1 MQPEKTKAKLYTR
14 YPLSSVLIYNGS
26 TILHF
31 LLGGIGITLGYSFSS
46 WAGYTFGVVYL
57 VLALA
62 EMYVLMPLKVC
73 SNCVYYKAKDSLCI
87 SGLNVISKRI
97 AQAGDLQDFP
107 KRAEGLLCPN
117 NLYLASLIVPIVAI
131 IPALIVNFSI
141 ALLGI
146 FVVLV
151 GLLLFRFFVIFPKI
165 ACLHCAAK
173 FKCPQAGAM
182 NVRNL

>member
-1 MQPEKTKAKLYTR
+1 MQPSKTKARLYTR
-14 YPLSSVLIYNGS
+14 YPLSSVFIYNSS

-31 LLGGIGITLGYSFSS
+31 LLGGIGIALGYSFSS

-57 VLALA
+57 VLAFA

-73 SNCVYYKAKDSLCI
+73 PNCVYYKAQDSLCI
-87 SGLNVISKRI
+87 SGMNVVSKRI
-97 AQAGDLQDFP
+97 APAGDP
-107 KRAEGLLCPN
+107 KNLTRRAEGLLCPN
-117 NLYLASLIVPIVAI
+117 NLYMASLIVPIIAI

-146 FVVLV
+146 FAVLV
-151 GLLLFRFFVIFPKI
+151 GLLLFRFFVIFPKL

-173 FKCPQAGAM
+173 FKCPQAGQM
-182 NVRNL
+182 GVRDL